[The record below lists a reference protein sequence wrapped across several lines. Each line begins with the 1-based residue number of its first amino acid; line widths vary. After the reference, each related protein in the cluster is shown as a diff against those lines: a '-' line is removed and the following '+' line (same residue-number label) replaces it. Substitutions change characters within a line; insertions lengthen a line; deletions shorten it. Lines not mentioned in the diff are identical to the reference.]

1 MSLPTPVMRDDLD
14 FSLKP
19 VWKDIEALQ
28 AEVKALQVEVE
39 GLRLIAEKQ
48 AGEIRALKKKGRGAK
63 GREQRAKVKG
73 GTSS

>member
-1 MSLPTPVMRDDLD
+1 MTLPAPLMRDDLD

-28 AEVKALQVEVE
+28 AEVKALRVEVE
-39 GLRLIAEKQ
+39 GLRVVVEKQ

-73 GTSS
+73 GTLS

>member
-14 FSLKP
+14 FSLKT
-19 VWKDIEALQ
+19 VWKELEASRVRIEGL
-28 AEVKALQVEVE
+28 ELKVE
-39 GLRLIAEKQ
+39 GLEA
-48 AGEIRALKKKGRGAK
+48 EIRALKKKGRGAK

>member
-1 MSLPTPVMRDDLD
+1 MTLPTPLMRDELD
-14 FSLKP
+14 RSLDP

-63 GREQRAKVKG
+63 GREKSVKVKG

>member
-1 MSLPTPVMRDDLD
+1 MSIPTGATRDDVD
-14 FSLKP
+14 RSLVP

-48 AGEIRALKKKGRGAK
+48 AGEIRALKKKGRGVK
-63 GREQRAKVKG
+63 GREKDVNVKG
-73 GTSS
+73 GTA